1 MKILIGNIDEKVIK
15 MFGIDMKD
23 KSEIKWAKDSVI
35 SRYYLIYANRITNIV
50 ISKGN
55 LFMSRTTRN
64 GITRF
69 TDSGTNPKKWYLTDD
84 GYTFYNRP
92 FDTLADAKAY
102 AVKEYLKGN
111 LDGASDLKKYNPN
124 MFPFR
129 KE

>member
-23 KSEIKWAKDSVI
+23 KSKIKWAKDSVI
-35 SRYYLIYANRITNIV
+35 SDYYLIYANRITNIN
-50 ISKGN
+50 IRKGN

-64 GITRF
+64 GRTVF
-69 TDSGTNPKKWYLTDD
+69 TDAGTNPKKWYLTD
-84 GYTFYNRP
+84 GWYTYYDSP

-102 AVKEYLKGN
+102 AVRQFVAGKIKGGEWE
-111 LDGASDLKKYNPN
+111 DYNPN
-124 MFPFR
+124 RYPFR